1 MKYGCIGER
10 LGHSFSK
17 EIHNRL
23 FSYEYE
29 LKEIAKEEL
38 ADFMTARDFCAINV
52 TIPYKE
58 AVIPFLDEI
67 SDIARQ
73 IGAVNTIVNRDGK
86 LYGYNTDYAGMCAL
100 LAYANITLADKKVL
114 VLGSGGTSKTALAV
128 AQSLGCREVHRV
140 SRTEQDGCI
149 TYETAYAQHTDA
161 QVIINTTPCGMHPH
175 IGQSAIDLSA
185 FDRLEGVADAVYNP
199 LCSQLIV
206 DAKARGIAAQ
216 GGLYMLVAQAVFA
229 AEKFT
234 DQTVDKTVI
243 DRVYR
248 ELVAKKQNIVLIG
261 MPSSG
266 KTTVGKAISEQCGM
280 PFVDSDEWLVQRE
293 GCAIS
298 DIFKVAG
305 ESGFRDKES
314 AVIKEKALQ
323 QGVVIATGGGAILRR
338 ENVDLLKGNGR
349 LYFLDRPL
357 EDLTATADR
366 PLSADRDALAA
377 RYRERYPLYCAA
389 CDRRIVSPATPEQAV
404 KEILEDRHNEI
415 TGA

>member
-23 FSYEYE
+23 FPYEYE
-29 LKEIAKEEL
+29 LKEIPKDQLSA
-38 ADFMTARDFCAINV
+38 FMTARDFCAINV

-73 IGAVNTIVNRDGK
+73 IGAVNTIVNRNAK
-86 LYGYNTDYAGMCAL
+86 LYGDNTDYAGMRAM
-100 LAYANITLADKKVL
+100 LAHAGIVLADKKVL

-128 AQSLGCREVHRV
+128 AQSLGCREVYRV
-140 SRTEQDGCI
+140 SRTDKDGCI

-161 QVIINTTPCGMHPH
+161 QVILNTTPCGMYPKV
-175 IGQSAIDLSA
+175 GESAIDLA
-185 FDRLEGVADAVYNP
+185 PFDTLEGVADAVYNP
-199 LCSQLIV
+199 LRSQLIV
-206 DAKARGIAAQ
+206 DAVSRKIPAT

-234 DQTVDKTVI
+234 GQTVEKTAI
-243 DRVYR
+243 DRVYN
-248 ELVAKKQNIVLIG
+248 ELVSKKQNIVLVG

-266 KTTVGKAISEQCGM
+266 KTTVGKALSKQCSM
-280 PFVDSDEWLVQRE
+280 PFVDTDEYIVDRE
-293 GCAIS
+293 GQAIA
-298 DIFKVAG
+298 DIFKTMG
-305 ESGFRDKES
+305 ENVFRDKES
-314 AVIKEKALQ
+314 AAIKEVSMQ
-323 QGVVIATGGGAILRR
+323 QGVVIATGGGAVLRH
-338 ENVDLLKGNGR
+338 ENVSLLKGNGR
-349 LYFLDRPL
+349 VYFLDRPL
-357 EDLTATADR
+357 EALTATADR

-389 CDRRIVSPATPEQAV
+389 CDRRIVSPATPQQAV
-404 KEILEDRHNEI
+404 DEILEDIRNEI
-415 TGA
+415 TGS

>member
-23 FSYEYE
+23 FPYEYE
-29 LKEIAKEEL
+29 LKEIPKEEL
-38 ADFMTARDFCAINV
+38 ADFITARDFCAINV

-73 IGAVNTIVNRDGK
+73 IGAVNTIVNRNGK
-86 LYGYNTDYAGMCAL
+86 LYGDNTDYAGMRVL
-100 LAYANITLADKKVL
+100 LAHANITLADKKVL

-128 AQSLGCREVHRV
+128 AQSLGCREVYRV
-140 SRTEQDGCI
+140 SRTEKQGCI

-161 QVIINTTPCGMHPH
+161 QVILNTTPCGMYPH

-185 FDRLEGVADAVYNP
+185 FERLEGVADAVYNP

-206 DAKARGIAAQ
+206 DAKTRGIAAQ

-234 DQTVDKTVI
+234 DQTVDKAAI
-243 DRVYR
+243 DRIYR

-266 KTTVGKAISEQCGM
+266 KTTVGKAISEQCKM
-280 PFVDSDEWLVQRE
+280 PFIDSDEWIVQHE
-293 GCAIS
+293 GCAIT
-298 DIFKVAG
+298 DIFKTVG
-305 ESGFRDKES
+305 ENGFRDKES
-314 AVIKEKALQ
+314 AAIKEISMQ

-338 ENVDLLKGNGR
+338 ENVDALKGNGR
-349 LYFLDRPL
+349 VYFLDRPL

-366 PLSADRDALAA
+366 PLSADREALAA

-389 CDRRIVSPATPEQAV
+389 CDRRIVSPATPKQAV
-404 KEILEDRHNEI
+404 DEILEDIRYEI
-415 TGA
+415 AGS

>member
-23 FSYEYE
+23 FPYEYE
-29 LKEIAKEEL
+29 LKEIPKDEL
-38 ADFMTARDFCAINV
+38 CDFMTARDFCAINV

-73 IGAVNTIVNRDGK
+73 IGAVNTIVNRNGK
-86 LYGYNTDYAGMCAL
+86 LYGDNTDYAGMCAL
-100 LAYANITLADKKVL
+100 LAHAGITITDKKVL

-128 AQSLGCREVHRV
+128 ARSLGCREVYRV
-140 SRTEQDGCI
+140 SRTEKDGCI
-149 TYETAYAQHTDA
+149 TYETAYAHHTDA
-161 QVIINTTPCGMHPH
+161 QVILNTTPCGMYPH

-185 FDRLEGVADAVYNP
+185 FERLEGVADAVYNP

-206 DAKARGIAAQ
+206 DAKARGIDAQ

-234 DQTVDKTVI
+234 DQTVDKAVI
-243 DRVYR
+243 DRVYS
-248 ELVAKKQNIVLIG
+248 ELVAKKQNVVLIG

-266 KTTVGKAISEQCGM
+266 KTTVGKIISEQCSM

-293 GCAIS
+293 GQAIT
-298 DIFKVAG
+298 DIFKAVG

-314 AVIKEKALQ
+314 AAIKEIAMQ

-349 LYFLDRPL
+349 VYFLDRPL

-366 PLSADRDALAA
+366 PLSADRDALAM